1 MRVFLADNHR
11 PVKLKGD
18 IDRARQAR
26 RNPSVAEEKVWE
38 LVRNR
43 RLGFKFKREHPFG
56 GYRLD
61 FYCAEA
67 KVALELDGEQHDPIY
82 DAERDRYLSEF
93 DVLVIRIPNIELFGL
108 DPEAPYR
115 DYFEELV
122 KHCEKR
128 SGRPRF

>member
-1 MRVFLADNHR
+1 MADNHR
-11 PVKLKGD
+11 PSKKKED

-26 RNPSVAEEKVWE
+26 SHPSVAEEIVWE
-38 LVRNR
+38 LVRNS

-82 DAERDRYLSEF
+82 DSDRDRYLSEF
-93 DVLVIRIPNIELFGL
+93 DVLVIRIPNLELFGL

-115 DYFEELV
+115 DHLKELM
-122 KHCEKR
+122 KLCEKR